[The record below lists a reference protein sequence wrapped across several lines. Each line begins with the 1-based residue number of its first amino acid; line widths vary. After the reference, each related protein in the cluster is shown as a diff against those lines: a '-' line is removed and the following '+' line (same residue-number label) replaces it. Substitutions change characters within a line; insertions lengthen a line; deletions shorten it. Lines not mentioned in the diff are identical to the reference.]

1 MAGTQGN
8 GMNTGVKAE
17 WDPLRRVVI
26 HRPGIEMF
34 FGLLEPYASLYERA
48 FSRFGARREHERLEY
63 ILRYEFNI
71 EVLHLKQT
79 LLDQADRHE
88 KVRERLVELAGHS
101 LYFGG
106 DPEGAALAR
115 KDLER
120 NAPLLDSG
128 HFFNIL
134 LLTPEIRIKAG
145 EGTRAIHLN
154 ITEHEPLS
162 NLYFM
167 RDQQAVTDRG
177 IVLGSMSKPQ
187 RQREP
192 LLTGLLWEILGL
204 PVTHRVT
211 APGTFEGGDLIP
223 MGEFALLGKGDR
235 TNEKGISQVLAH
247 GLGYDEVGVVIQ
259 PRHPLISGERDDP
272 MMDMHLDTYLNV
284 ASRGVVVGSKTLLQ
298 EANVEVYYRESEGQY
313 SAEPRS
319 RTSLHDYIREKG
331 FEIIDITTL
340 EQMAYASNF
349 LCIRDGQILA
359 VEVDRTVPDV
369 IATLKAKAERDP
381 VRYKRLLSQVEKDY
395 RYLRNEGQ
403 FFPHKKEVYQH
414 DIDAYP
420 IILENLTGGYG
431 GAHCM
436 TCALRRG

>member
-1 MAGTQGN
+1 MAA
-8 GMNTGVKAE
+8 GVKAE
-17 WDPLRRVVI
+17 WDTLRRVVI

-48 FSRFGARREHERLEY
+48 FSRFGARKEHERLEY
-63 ILRYEFNI
+63 ILRYEFNVD
-71 EVLHLKQT
+71 VLFLKQT
-79 LLDQADRHE
+79 LLDRADRNA
-88 KVRERLVELAGHS
+88 KVRERLVDLAYQS
-101 LYFGG
+101 LHFGG
-106 DPEGAALAR
+106 DREGAALAR
-115 KDLER
+115 KDMER

-134 LLTPEIRIKAG
+134 LLTPDIEVRAG

-177 IVLGSMSKPQ
+177 IVSGSMSKPQ
-187 RQREP
+187 RERETI
-192 LLTGLLWEILGL
+192 LTGLLWEVLGL
-204 PVTHRVT
+204 PVAHRVQ
-211 APGTFEGGDLIP
+211 APGTFEGGDFIP

-235 TNEKGISQVLAH
+235 TNGEGISQVLSH
-247 GLGYDEVGVVIQ
+247 GLGFDEVAAVSQ
-259 PRHPLISGERDDP
+259 PRHPLISGQRNDP
-272 MMDMHLDTYLNV
+272 MMDMHLDTYFNV
-284 ASRGVVVGSKTLLQ
+284 ASPGVVVGSETLLR
-298 EANVEVYYRESEGQY
+298 EAEVEVWHRENEGRY
-313 SAEPRS
+313 TAEPGN
-319 RTSLHDYIREKG
+319 RTNLHDYIREKG
-331 FEIIDITTL
+331 FDIIDITTL

-369 IATLKAKAERDP
+369 IANLKAKAERDP
-381 VRYKRLLSQVEKDY
+381 GRYGRLLSQVEKDY
-395 RYLRNEGQ
+395 RYLKNEGQ
-403 FFPHKKEVYQH
+403 FFPHKKEIYQH

-420 IILENLTGGYG
+420 VILENLTGGYG

-436 TCALRRG
+436 TCALKRG

>member
-1 MAGTQGN
+1 MGTGIR
-8 GMNTGVKAE
+8 AE

-34 FGLLEPYASLYERA
+34 FGLLEPYTSLYERA

-71 EVLHLKQT
+71 DVLHLKQAI
-79 LLDQADRHE
+79 LDHSDKHE
-88 KVRERLVELAGHS
+88 KVRERLVGLAEQS
-101 LYFGG
+101 MYFGG
-106 DPEGAALAR
+106 NREGAALAR

-120 NAPLLDSG
+120 NVALLDSG

-134 LLTPEIRIKAG
+134 LLSPGIEIRAG
-145 EGTRAIHLN
+145 KETRAIHLN

-187 RQREP
+187 RQRETV
-192 LLTGLLWEILGL
+192 LTGLLWEILGL
-204 PVTHRVT
+204 PVAHRVT
-211 APGTFEGGDLIP
+211 APGTFEGGDFIP
-223 MGEFALLGKGDR
+223 MGRFALLGTGDR
-235 TNEKGISQVLAH
+235 TNAGGITQVMAQ
-247 GLGYDEVGVVIQ
+247 GMGFDEVGVVHR
-259 PRHPLISGERDDP
+259 PRHPLISGELDDP
-272 MMDMHLDTYLNV
+272 MMDMHLDTYFNV
-284 ASRGVVVGSKTLLQ
+284 ASRGVVVGSETLLR
-298 EANVEVYYRESEGQY
+298 EAKVDVYHRESGGGY
-313 SAEPRS
+313 SAEPGS
-319 RTSLHDYIREKG
+319 RTTLHDYIREKG

-349 LCIRDGQILA
+349 LCIRDGRILA

-369 IATLKAKAERDP
+369 IANLKAKAERDP
-381 VRYKRLLSQVEKDY
+381 GRYGKILSQVEKDY

-403 FFPHKKEVYQH
+403 FFPHKKEIYQN

-436 TCALRRG
+436 TCAVKRG